1 MPFKFCMCMHI
12 QRCPSSKLAT
22 SVPWIWQCLLLVAV
36 GIVKTMRCLPSRFW
50 AQQCVCPPG
59 PSPSL
64 FILNPDWLWVLE
76 KGQRSYVY
84 VCVYVCV
91 WESVHLCF
99 QNLFSFFPFLSF
111 LLSFFLFFFFLRKW
125 LFVHKYRV
133 QPSCSHYK
141 TDSMFSHHSWSSR
154 L

>member
-1 MPFKFCMCMHI
+1 MPFKFCMCVHI
-12 QRCPSSKLAT
+12 QECPSSKLAT

-50 AQQCVCPPG
+50 AQQCACPPG
-59 PSPSL
+59 PSHPL

-84 VCVYVCV
+84 ACVHVCVYVC
-91 WESVHLCF
+91 ECACLFSKP
-99 QNLFSFFPFLSF
+99 LFSFFSF
-111 LLSFFLFFFFLRKW
+111 PSFFLRKKW
-125 LFVHKYRV
+125 QFVHKYRV